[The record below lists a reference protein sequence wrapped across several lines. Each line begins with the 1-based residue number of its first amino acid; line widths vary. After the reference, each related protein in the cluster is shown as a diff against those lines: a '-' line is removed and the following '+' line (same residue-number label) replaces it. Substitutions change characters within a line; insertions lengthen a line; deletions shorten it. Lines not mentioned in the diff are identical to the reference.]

1 MAIQLETSF
10 AVERCADGDYSS
22 TVFLCPTHPDC
33 RSYESVRP
41 VRVVGRDAVR
51 AACYWCD
58 AYGKVRGRDRGFAY
72 DEPQWHTYE
81 VT

>member
-10 AVERCADGDYSS
+10 AVARCADGDYSS
-22 TVFLCPTHPDC
+22 TVFLCPTHPDH
-33 RSYESVRP
+33 REYESVRP
-41 VRVVGRDAVR
+41 VRIVGPAQVA

-58 AYGKVRGRDRGFAY
+58 AHRRIRGQDRGFDY
-72 DEPQWHTYE
+72 DNPQWHTYE